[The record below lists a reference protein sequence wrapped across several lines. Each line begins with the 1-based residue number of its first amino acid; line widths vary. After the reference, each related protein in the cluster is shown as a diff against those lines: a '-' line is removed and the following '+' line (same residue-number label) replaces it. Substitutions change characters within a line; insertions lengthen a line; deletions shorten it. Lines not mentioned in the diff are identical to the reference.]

1 MRTATSAFLL
11 LLSSLDKLFVLSQTC
26 ISHHGCEKY
35 SNLWCLDKRKMD
47 FQVNKLTVDISTNPG
62 KNSQQSLSTIL
73 SQQRQITHS
82 PQLRETT
89 KKTYFKMYCFKS
101 TFLKH

>member
-1 MRTATSAFLL
+1 MRTATSTFLL
-11 LLSSLDKLFVLSQTC
+11 LLSSLHKLFVLSQTC
-26 ISHHGCEKY
+26 ISHHGCE
-35 SNLWCLDKRKMD
+35 NLWCLDKRKMD

-62 KNSQQSLSTIL
+62 KNSQQSLS
-73 SQQRQITHS
+73 SPPQQRQITHS